1 MCMTINK
8 PLKKVKVRK
17 TLFPHTYYKVLFKSW
32 SEYFQDWQY
41 LTPYFNMDVVM
52 DREYRIPED
61 EEWEFS
67 TVYPTAPSSYVDG
80 GGFHL
85 FRTIKGAMHEFLSHG
100 WTAYTSY
107 IIVKAV
113 VPPGT
118 EYVKGYYCGEKSIV
132 VRRVKYKKPKKV
144 IYVSYDD

>member
-8 PLKKVKVRK
+8 PLKNVKVRK

-52 DREYRIPED
+52 DREYRIPD
-61 EEWEFS
+61 DVEWELS
-67 TVYPTAPSSYVDG
+67 SYTPDGPCSYVDG

-85 FRTIKGAMHEFLSHG
+85 FRTKRGAMHEFASHG
-100 WTAYTSY
+100 SMGHINY
-107 IIVKAV
+107 IVVKAV

-118 EYVKGYYCGEKSIV
+118 EHVKGYYCGEKSIV
-132 VRRVKYKKPKKV
+132 VRRVKYKKPKKA
-144 IYVSYDD
+144 IHVSYDD